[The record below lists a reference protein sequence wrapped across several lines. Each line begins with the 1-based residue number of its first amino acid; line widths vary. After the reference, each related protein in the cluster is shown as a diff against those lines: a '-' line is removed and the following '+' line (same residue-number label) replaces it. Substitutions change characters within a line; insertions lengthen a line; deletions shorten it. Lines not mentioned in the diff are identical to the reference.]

1 MKKKLLFIFGTR
13 PEAIKMAPLIHAF
26 KYEKNIFDISICL
39 TGQHKEMLH
48 SVMSF
53 FELEADYNIDLM
65 QPNQTL
71 FDITSRALT
80 GIEQILDKCNPDVV
94 FVQGDTTT
102 AFTGALSAF
111 YKRIKVA
118 HLEAG
123 LRSGNK
129 YAPFPEEMNRQMTG
143 VISDFHFAPTKIS
156 KENLYKENIH
166 QNVFITGNTVI
177 DALLWA
183 VEKVRKNEQYAKDFS
198 FLDLN
203 RKIILLTGHRRE
215 NFGQPFENICNAI
228 NRFSEQ
234 YPDVQIVY
242 PVHLNPHVQEVVRRT
257 LDNKNN
263 IFLIDPLDYP
273 QLVWLMDKS
282 YFVITDSGGIQEE
295 APSLG
300 KPVLVTREVTERMEG
315 VMAGNAKL
323 VGTDADKIFNE
334 ASTLLEDKNS
344 YHKMSSIANPYG
356 IGDTSKRIV
365 EILKKNLF

>member
-1 MKKKLLFIFGTR
+1 
-13 PEAIKMAPLIHAF
+13 MAPLIHAF
-26 KYEKNIFDISICL
+26 QSEKDVFDISICI

-48 SVMSF
+48 SVMNF

-71 FDITSRALT
+71 FDITSRALM
-80 GIEQILDKCNPDVV
+80 GIEKILDKSNPDVV

-102 AFTGALSAF
+102 AFAGALSAF
-111 YKRIKVA
+111 YKKIKVA
-118 HLEAG
+118 HVEAG

-129 YAPFPEEMNRQMTG
+129 YAPFPEEMNRKMTG
-143 VISDFHFAPTKIS
+143 AISDFHFAPTIIS
-156 KENLYKENIH
+156 KENLNKENIH

-183 VEKVRKNEQYAKDFS
+183 VEKVRKNEQFAEDFS
-198 FLDLN
+198 FLDFT

-215 NFGQPFENICNAI
+215 NFGQPFENICKAI
-228 NRFSEQ
+228 DRLSEQ

-242 PVHLNPHVQEVVRRT
+242 PVHLNPNVQEVVKRT
-257 LDNKNN
+257 LGNKAN

-273 QLVWLMDKS
+273 QLVWIMDKS

-300 KPVLVTREVTERMEG
+300 KPVLVTREVTERTEG
-315 VMAGNAKL
+315 VAAGNAKL
-323 VGTDADKIFNE
+323 VGTDADIIFNE
-334 ASTLLEDKNS
+334 ASLLLDDVNN
-344 YHKMSSIANPYG
+344 YNKMSNIANPYG
-356 IGDTSKRIV
+356 IGDSSKIIV
-365 EILKKNLF
+365 DILKKHL